1 MSECE
6 RAMTR
11 EEQQDVEIRE
21 MKAKIQYL
29 ESKIERLLGFI
40 EGMREGLKFS
50 NTCDSVFRKEVGE

>member
-1 MSECE
+1 MNECA

-29 ESKIERLLGFI
+29 ESKIERLLGVI
-40 EGMREGLKFS
+40 EGLKFS
-50 NTCDSVFRKEVGE
+50 IRCNGVSGNEVGE